1 MVHNNQ
7 RNRIGRFK
15 ALLTAFVHLMALH
28 GEPDADYPEFIES
41 EAVEDNGHVPGSD
54 SKSESESEP
63 NENPPLHR
71 PPDRA
76 ARRRATKAM
85 PTKAYENGAIID
97 GTTAFTF
104 TPQPQSSSMS
114 TTTTYDA
121 TFESR
126 GRRKNVFI
134 GLFRAASGGGNPST
148 RKIPHTSHMP
158 AYAHS
163 TVFAVRRLGAK
174 L

>member
-1 MVHNNQ
+1 VQ
-7 RNRIGRFK
+7 
-15 ALLTAFVHLMALH
+15 
-28 GEPDADYPEFIES
+28 
-41 EAVEDNGHVPGSD
+41 DNGHVSEGD
-54 SKSESESEP
+54 SEKESESES

-76 ARRRATKAM
+76 ARRRATQAM
-85 PTKAYENGAIID
+85 LTKAYENGAIID
-97 GTTAFTF
+97 GTTVFTF
-104 TPQPQSSSMS
+104 KVQPQSSSMS

-121 TFESR
+121 TFEGR
-126 GRRKNVFI
+126 DGRRKNVFV

-158 AYAHS
+158 AYAHT

-174 L
+174 LEDGVAARRNTKLEVHLRVASQSRLQ